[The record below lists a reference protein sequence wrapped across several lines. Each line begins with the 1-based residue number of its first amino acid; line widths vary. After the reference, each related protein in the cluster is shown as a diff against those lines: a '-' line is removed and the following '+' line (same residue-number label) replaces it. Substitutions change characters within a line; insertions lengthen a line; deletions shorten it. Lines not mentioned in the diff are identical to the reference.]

1 MHTLKY
7 LFFPYLNKKAER
19 KRGKLFSKVKSRQG
33 PQNII
38 KEKLY
43 EIVLSFKVT
52 LFSLFSH

>member
-19 KRGKLFSKVKSRQG
+19 KRGKLKVKSRQG